1 MSSPSQAQGLAARV
15 ARVTGGSSGIGATT
29 VRELVA
35 HGARV
40 MIAGIEDEA
49 GAGMAADY
57 GLTAYAASKGAAI
70 NYSRALAIIPVDG
83 GLTAWTGQPD
93 VARLLGPG

>member
-1 MSSPSQAQGLAARV
+1 MMPNSFRAPRRAPQRSILSAVVVALTATLAACGGGD
-15 ARVTGGSSGIGATT
+15 TGGYTSLAVSQTAER
-29 VRELVA
+29 RELPQA
-35 HGARV
+35 LMTR
-40 MIAGIEDEA
+40 
-49 GAGMAADY
+49 
-57 GLTAYAASKGAAI
+57 AAI